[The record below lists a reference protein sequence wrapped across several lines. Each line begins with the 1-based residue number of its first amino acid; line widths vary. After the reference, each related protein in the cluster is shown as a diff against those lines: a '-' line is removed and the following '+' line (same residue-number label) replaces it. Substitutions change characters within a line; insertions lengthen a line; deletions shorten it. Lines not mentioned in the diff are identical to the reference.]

1 MVLTCT
7 LCVPR
12 VADAVMTYLLSLPGN
27 ENVRAV
33 NPVVGETNDG
43 FLNKIRT
50 RPVTEQDVLRAIG
63 TARGGPVTQG
73 SVGAGRGTIA
83 FGWKGG
89 IGRSSRVLPNAYGGW
104 TIGVLVQSNH
114 RGVLTINGAPVGEA
128 LGRVPIGQPRR
139 YPPAEPDSARPPG
152 ADESIDGSIIIVVAT
167 DAPLTHR
174 NLERLAR
181 RALLGMGRGGA
192 TMSNGSGDY
201 VIGFSTVPVTR
212 RSSEPQIPNEAMSP
226 LLQAVI
232 EATEE
237 AIYNSLFLATTV
249 RGYLG
254 TIEALPIDSVLAIM
268 RRHGAVQD

>member
-1 MVLTCT
+1 
-7 LCVPR
+7 
-12 VADAVMTYLLSLPGN
+12 
-27 ENVRAV
+27 
-33 NPVVGETNDG
+33 
-43 FLNKIRT
+43 
-50 RPVTEQDVLRAIG
+50 
-63 TARGGPVTQG
+63 
-73 SVGAGRGTIA
+73 
-83 FGWKGG
+83 
-89 IGRSSRVLPNAYGGW
+89 
-104 TIGVLVQSNH
+104 
-114 RGVLTINGAPVGEA
+114 
-128 LGRVPIGQPRR
+128 
-139 YPPAEPDSARPPG
+139 
-152 ADESIDGSIIIVVAT
+152 
-167 DAPLTHR
+167 
-174 NLERLAR
+174 
-181 RALLGMGRGGA
+181 MGRGGA